1 MENELKLGLRVIG
14 ENEFTRRDG
23 VIDDM
28 HMSIGERKEMIYRVC
43 GDYFFADE
51 ITPVEFSNSPENYYD
66 MMTNLKK
73 DLIASIRRYG
83 VTIDDGS
90 MYYDFGKHN
99 ALPRIAFGNENVSIK
114 KISVTNNDDTITITT
129 DDGEQLPAT
138 YNYNA
143 QLWSYWHIYDNVYIE
158 SKKKRKK

>member
-14 ENEFTRRDG
+14 ENKFTRRDG

-28 HMSIGERKEMIYRVC
+28 CMSIGKRKEMLYRVC

-83 VTIDDGS
+83 VTLDDDS

-99 ALPRIAFGNENVSIK
+99 ELPRIAFGNESVSIK
-114 KISVTNNDDTITITT
+114 KISVTYNDDKITITT

-158 SKKKRKK
+158 SKNKRKK

>member
-1 MENELKLGLRVIG
+1 
-14 ENEFTRRDG
+14 
-23 VIDDM
+23 
-28 HMSIGERKEMIYRVC
+28 
-43 GDYFFADE
+43 
-51 ITPVEFSNSPENYYD
+51 

-83 VTIDDGS
+83 VSLDGSS

-99 ALPRIAFGNENVSIK
+99 ALPRIVFGNESVSIK

-138 YNYNA
+138 YNYNV
-143 QLWSYWHIYDNVYIE
+143 QLWSYLHIYDNVYIE